1 MHHMEYVSVSDVN
14 ECETPGINNCNINAS
29 CINND
34 GSYTC
39 ECRRG
44 FAGDGV
50 NCTGEWT
57 LNHLIALFRVWTAFP
72 NIVEN

>member
-1 MHHMEYVSVSDVN
+1 MHSIKYVSVSDVN
-14 ECETPGINNCNINAS
+14 ECETPGINNCNINAA

-39 ECRRG
+39 ECKKG

-50 NCTGEWT
+50 SCAGE
-57 LNHLIALFRVWTAFP
+57 
-72 NIVEN
+72 